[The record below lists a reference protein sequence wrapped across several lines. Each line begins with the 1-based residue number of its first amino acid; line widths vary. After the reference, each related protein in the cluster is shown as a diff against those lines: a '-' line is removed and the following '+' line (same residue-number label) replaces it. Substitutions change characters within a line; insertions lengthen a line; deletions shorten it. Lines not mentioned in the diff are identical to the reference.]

1 MKVTVLYFGI
11 VRERLGL
18 RDEAVELSDGA
29 TVADLLEN
37 LERRH
42 DLAGMRSGVLR
53 VAVNRDY
60 VDSTGVLSDNDEVAI
75 IPPVSGGSHVRHNRR
90 AHLS

>member
-18 RDEAVELSDGA
+18 SQESIDIDAGM
-29 TVADLLEN
+29 TVAALLSR
-37 LERRH
+37 LSSLH
-42 DLAGMRSGVLR
+42 PGLADGVESVR

-60 VDSTGVLSDNDEVAI
+60 VDSTAVLSDNDEVAV
-75 IPPVSGGSHVRHNRR
+75 IPPVSGG
-90 AHLS
+90 

>member
-18 RDEAVELSDGA
+18 SQESVQVESGT
-29 TVADLLEN
+29 TVAVLMSRLSLL
-37 LERRH
+37 H
-42 DLAGMRSGVLR
+42 PDLAEGVASVR

-60 VDSTGVLSDNDEVAI
+60 VDSTRVLSDNDEVAV
-75 IPPVSGGSHVRHNRR
+75 IPPVSGG
-90 AHLS
+90 